1 MKTLRIVGYLPEP
14 FHGRVKTLRI
24 VGYLPESFHGRV
36 KTLRVVG
43 YLPESFHGRVK
54 TLRIVGYLPESFH
67 GRVKTLRIVGYLSE
81 SFHVFR
87 YLPDFCGIAYIMC
100 THSVYVAHIC
110 VLLRILFVCSIVF
123 APPLGQHIFMLRHLS
138 CSCSVHRYAP
148 LALPSF
154 LHFSLFVPFSLFVN
168 LSLFVLL
175 YFYETILSSSP
186 DPIHFVLLYILR
198 YYCCT
203 HVFILFTRVCIPVLL
218 VMSSIVYNLH
228 HIMSSTLSFY
238 FLRSSYRPAQSR
250 NMGVCVIFV
259 ILIMSFN
266 VFVLAISTIH
276 HG

>member
-1 MKTLRIVGYLPEP
+1 MKTLRIVGY
-14 FHGRVKTLRI
+14 I
-24 VGYLPESFHGRV
+24 PESFHGRV

-43 YLPESFHGRVK
+43 YLHESFHGRAK

-67 GRVKTLRIVGYLSE
+67 GRVKTLRIVGYLPE
-81 SFHVFR
+81 SFQVFR

-123 APPLGQHIFMLRHLS
+123 APPLGQHIFMLCHLS

-186 DPIHFVLLYILR
+186 DPIHFALLYILR

-203 HVFILFTRVCIPVLL
+203 RVFILYTCVCIPVLV

-250 NMGVCVIFV
+250 NLGVFVIFG

-266 VFVLAISTIH
+266 VFVSAISTPTSWLVLVLI
-276 HG
+276 

>member
-1 MKTLRIVGYLPEP
+1 M
-14 FHGRVKTLRI
+14 
-24 VGYLPESFHGRV
+24 
-36 KTLRVVG
+36 
-43 YLPESFHGRVK
+43 
-54 TLRIVGYLPESFH
+54 
-67 GRVKTLRIVGYLSE
+67 
-81 SFHVFR
+81 
-87 YLPDFCGIAYIMC
+87 
-100 THSVYVAHIC
+100 
-110 VLLRILFVCSIVF
+110 LLRILFVCSIFF

-198 YYCCT
+198 YYCCRPT
-203 HVFILFTRVCIPVLL
+203 RVFILYTRVCIPVLL
-218 VMSSIVYNLH
+218 VRSSIVYNLH

-250 NMGVCVIFV
+250 NMGVVV

-266 VFVLAISTIH
+266 VFVSAISTPTSWLVLVLI
-276 HG
+276 